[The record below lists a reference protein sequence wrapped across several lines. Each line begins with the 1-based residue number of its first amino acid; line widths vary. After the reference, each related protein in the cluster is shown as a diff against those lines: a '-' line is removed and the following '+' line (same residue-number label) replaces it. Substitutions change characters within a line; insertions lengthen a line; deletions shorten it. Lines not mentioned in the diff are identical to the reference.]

1 MAGQIDEFDLIA
13 RLFAPLAAGRR
24 EALGLLDD
32 VALIDGPDATQWAVS
47 CDTIVAGVHFLADDP
62 PDLIARKLVRVNLSD
77 LAAMGAVPKFIL
89 MTCAFPKGT
98 DMAWLDCYA
107 AGLKDDC
114 QEFSVVL
121 IGGDTVSTPGPLTL
135 SLTALGELPAGSALL
150 RSSARSGQQI
160 WVSGTIGDG
169 AFGLLAAKGQG
180 GLDPRHHDA
189 LLDRYRLPRPRTTLG
204 PALRS
209 LASAA
214 MDVSDGLVADLGHIC
229 DCSDLGAEIEAARV
243 PLSDAASAA
252 IAQGWGQGM
261 ITALTGGDD
270 YEILFTA
277 APNLSEQ
284 IVQLGQ
290 RLNLRLTPIGRIIA
304 GKGVRVID
312 TQGQDLA
319 LERAGYNHF
328 APGSAL

>member
-1 MAGQIDEFDLIA
+1 MQGPDEFGLIS
-13 RLFAPLAAGRR
+13 RLFAPLAAGHAG
-24 EALGLLDD
+24 ALTLTDD
-32 VALIDGPDATQWAVS
+32 CALFDGPNGAQWAVTA
-47 CDTIVAGVHFLADDP
+47 DAMVAGVHFFPDDP